1 MSDEAGSDNQ
11 RSLDF
16 DNEKAFCVGI
26 VWRYII
32 FELRSMNMN
41 EDDLYDDLE
50 HAVAKPS
57 SNSKATTAQTLS
69 SATKNKIHSTTSSFS
84 VQQQP
89 INTTLS
95 QTEITQL
102 QQQVE
107 SLKAE
112 NDILKKNIGILYRTA
127 KSELQ
132 RKDKTICQLQ
142 DEVDSP
148 RR

>member
-1 MSDEAGSDNQ
+1 
-11 RSLDF
+11 
-16 DNEKAFCVGI
+16 
-26 VWRYII
+26 
-32 FELRSMNMN
+32 MN

-57 SNSKATTAQTLS
+57 SNSKAVAAQTSSSS

-89 INTTLS
+89 IDTTLS

-107 SLKAE
+107 SVKAE

-142 DEVDSP
+142 DEVDSL
-148 RR
+148 RRR